1 MSGKKGLGR
10 GLGALIDDFNEQES
24 QQPRDLNLPIYKIE
38 PNPLQPRSYFDEAE
52 LQELA
57 DSIAQHGVI
66 QPLTV
71 RKMPNDYYQIIA
83 GERRWRAARQAG
95 LTEIP
100 AVIVEADDRKAM
112 ELAMIENLQRQDLN
126 PIEEARGY
134 QRLMEEYGHTQ
145 EAVAD
150 CVGKS
155 RSAVA
160 NALRLLTLQDE
171 VQELVVSGTLSAGHA
186 RAVLSIRSEK
196 LQKQAAQRIVALQL
210 SVRQAERMCKTMDK
224 EPEPPKEKPL
234 AVNYIEECERQL
246 SKRIGRGVKIQPG
259 KRKGRCI
266 LEFYGAEDLER
277 LMAALQT
284 LNLQEERKE

>member
-145 EAVAD
+145 EVVAN

-171 VQELVVSGTLSAGHA
+171 VQELVVSGALSAGHA
-186 RAVLSIRSEK
+186 RAVLFIRSEK

-234 AVNYIEECERQL
+234 AVNYVEECERQL
-246 SKRIGRGVKIQPG
+246 SKCIGRGVKIQPG

>member
-71 RKMPNDYYQIIA
+71 RKMPNDFYQIIA

-171 VQELVVSGTLSAGHA
+171 VQELVVSGALSAGHA

>member
-71 RKMPNDYYQIIA
+71 RKTPNDFYQIIA

-171 VQELVVSGTLSAGHA
+171 VQELVVSGALSAGHA

>member
-71 RKMPNDYYQIIA
+71 RKMPNDFYQIIA

-95 LTEIP
+95 LAEIP

-171 VQELVVSGTLSAGHA
+171 VQELVVSGALSAGHA